1 MGHSE
6 RANRRRGWS
15 AAGFQLGDDA
25 RQVGLDKGAILR
37 YSATYHA
44 AAQALRRREDPG
56 DVSVPD
62 GIEQILLQ
70 DVSKQYQTSSG
81 PVSAVERVSL
91 SVRSREFVSLL
102 GPSGCGKSTVLGM
115 IGGLIRADSGRVAI
129 DGESVVGANPHK
141 VAVVFQDAGLF
152 PWRTALDNVGF
163 GLELQ
168 GVPAGRRRE
177 IAHGLL
183 EPMGLHGF
191 EAKYPRELSG
201 GMRQRVAIARAL
213 ALDTPILLMDEPF
226 GALDE
231 QTRLLMGE
239 WLVGVRR
246 RTPKTIV
253 FVTHSLQE
261 AIALSDR
268 IAVMSSRPGRIKDVV
283 EVAMPFPRDLNAPEV
298 ADLRAKLWDQIREE
312 SLKAMIGRP

>member
-1 MGHSE
+1 VFH
-6 RANRRRGWS
+6 
-15 AAGFQLGDDA
+15 
-25 RQVGLDKGAILR
+25 
-37 YSATYHA
+37 
-44 AAQALRRREDPG
+44 PG
-56 DVSVPD
+56 PW
-62 GIEQILLQ
+62 
-70 DVSKQYQTSSG
+70 
-81 PVSAVERVSL
+81 L
-91 SVRSREFVSLL
+91 SVRPAADQIVLENVSKRYQTASGAVLAVDGVSLVVRRQEFLTLL

-115 IGGLIRADSGRVAI
+115 IGGLVPTDSGRIVI
-129 DGESVVGANPHK
+129 DGEVVRGPNPHQ
-141 VAVVFQDAGLF
+141 VALVFQDAGLF

-168 GVPAGRRRE
+168 GVAAPRRRE
-177 IAHGLL
+177 VARELL
-183 EPMGLHGF
+183 EPMGLRGF

-239 WLVGVRR
+239 WLVGIRR
-246 RTPKTIV
+246 RTPKTVV

-268 IAVMSSRPGRIKDVV
+268 IVVMTARPGRIKDIVDV
-283 EVAMPFPRDLNAPEV
+283 PLPFPRDLDAPDAV
-298 ADLRAKLWDQIREE
+298 DLRAKLWEDVREE
-312 SLKAMIGRP
+312 SLRAMEGRA

>member
-1 MGHSE
+1 MT
-6 RANRRRGWS
+6 
-15 AAGFQLGDDA
+15 AADA
-25 RQVGLDKGAILR
+25 VAPSIVLDAVAKR
-37 YSATYHA
+37 FEST
-44 AAQALRRREDPG
+44 
-56 DVSVPD
+56 
-62 GIEQILLQ
+62 
-70 DVSKQYQTSSG
+70 SG
-81 PVSAVERVSL
+81 PVLAVDGVSL
-91 SVRSREFVSLL
+91 SVRPEEFVSLL

-115 IGGLIRADSGRVAI
+115 IGGLVVPDAGRVLI
-129 DGESVVGANPHK
+129 DGEVITGPSPHE
-141 VAVVFQDAGLF
+141 VALVFQDPGLF

-168 GVPAGRRRE
+168 GVPAARRRE
-177 IAHGLL
+177 IARGLL
-183 EPMGLHGF
+183 EPMGLRGF

-213 ALDTPILLMDEPF
+213 ALDTPIVLMDEPF

-246 RTPKTIV
+246 STKKTIV

-268 IAVMSSRPGRIKDVV
+268 IVVMTSRPGRVKDVID
-283 EVAMPFPRDLNAPEV
+283 VALSYPRDLSSPEV
-298 ADLRAKLWDQIREE
+298 TDLRAKLWDQVREE
-312 SLKAMIGRP
+312 SLRAMAGGA